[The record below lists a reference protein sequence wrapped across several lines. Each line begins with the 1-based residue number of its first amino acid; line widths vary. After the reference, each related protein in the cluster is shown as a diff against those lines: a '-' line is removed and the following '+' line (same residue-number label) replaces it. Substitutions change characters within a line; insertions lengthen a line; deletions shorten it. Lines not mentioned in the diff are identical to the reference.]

1 MRIPK
6 ALLVALILAGGL
18 AAACGGGKQKP
29 ESPLVKESGPP
40 VSDSCCCK
48 SNPLTAEDGKAVF
61 ENANR
66 MECSSKQGACVAEG
80 MCVGKPEPD

>member
-1 MRIPK
+1 M
-6 ALLVALILAGGL
+6 ALLFVCGL
-18 AAACGGGKQKP
+18 GAACGGGKSQP

-48 SNPLTAEDGKAVF
+48 SNPLTAEDGKPVH

-66 MECSSKQGACVAEG
+66 MECSAKQGTCVAEG